1 MDMLNEKSIGNLIQQ
16 VQSNLTDTTPYKL
29 GSNLRHLSQS
39 EVINLLASSYFT
51 QMQSRGISCPL
62 DEMTLKRI
70 EKISKWLMKRS
81 CPGLI
86 IYGPCGTGK
95 TTMAK
100 ALQKL
105 LSLGRKYYT
114 VSCLNACQIVED
126 FRSDDTRYKYEKAK
140 SVEVLLID
148 DLGCEPE
155 HLMLFGT
162 LYEPIKDILYKRY
175 DRMLITVL
183 TTNLGDEELYKRY
196 GERIADR
203 IKETFDTI
211 VFNGVSYRGRQ

>member
-1 MDMLNEKSIGNLIQQ
+1 MAYEEKLPGFDYLWPLRDRKDNNGQ
-16 VQSNLTDTTPYKL
+16 
-29 GSNLRHLSQS
+29 GSS
-39 EVINLLASSYFT
+39 
-51 QMQSRGISCPL
+51 
-62 DEMTLKRI
+62 
-70 EKISKWLMKRS
+70 
-81 CPGLI
+81 
-86 IYGPCGTGK
+86 
-95 TTMAK
+95 
-100 ALQKL
+100 KL

>member
-1 MDMLNEKSIGNLIQQ
+1 M
-16 VQSNLTDTTPYKL
+16 
-29 GSNLRHLSQS
+29 
-39 EVINLLASSYFT
+39 
-51 QMQSRGISCPL
+51 
-62 DEMTLKRI
+62 
-70 EKISKWLMKRS
+70 SKWLIKSS
-81 CPGLI
+81 CPGLV

-95 TTMAK
+95 TTMVK
-100 ALQKL
+100 ALQQIL
-105 LSLGRKYYT
+105 EVGRKFDNVCY
-114 VSCLNACQIVED
+114 LNACQIVD
-126 FRSDDTRYKYEKAK
+126 YFRNEDTRDKYDKAK

-203 IKETFDTI
+203 LKETFDTI
-211 VFNGVSYRGRQ
+211 VFNGVSYRGRL